1 MSNFKI
7 VPNERF
13 PEAGTDHY
21 VELLEGSFSGLC
33 FNINQLEFV
42 GEDDEGNGKIS
53 FNYDLV
59 FVPETITLNEEM
71 LPSLEE
77 VISSTLH
84 SILTEALNETQ
95 ELLANETRNSN
106 TNESTTE

>member
-13 PEAGTDHY
+13 PDAGTDHY
-21 VELLEGSFSGLC
+21 VELTEGPFSGLC
-33 FNINQLEFV
+33 FNINQLEFI
-42 GEDDEGNGKIS
+42 GEDKEGNGQIS

-59 FVPETITLNEEM
+59 FVPETITLNEEV

-77 VISSTLH
+77 VISSALH
-84 SILTEALNETQ
+84 NILTEAITETH
-95 ELLANETRNSN
+95 ELLANETRNSD